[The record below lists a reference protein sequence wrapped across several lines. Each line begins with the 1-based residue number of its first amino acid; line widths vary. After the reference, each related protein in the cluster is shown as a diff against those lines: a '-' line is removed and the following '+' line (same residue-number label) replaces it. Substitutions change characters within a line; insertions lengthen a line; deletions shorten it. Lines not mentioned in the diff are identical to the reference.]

1 MMRGNKTAIYRNSL
15 GRELIFDNCGQLY
28 LESIDMT
35 GVSGIHTVESL
46 AGADGQQTIESHLA
60 ARTIPCSFA
69 LLDPDNNGWIRRE
82 LAQIFS
88 PLLNGTLTVY
98 TKFDKYEID
107 VRPTNNPVFRMGE
120 VDCVWRFDVDFV
132 ADYPLWRV
140 GAPQVR
146 TVPIVSISTSTETI
160 IRSDCAA
167 DIPPDIIVPAYQSSI
182 ALLQERRSCFYLGA
196 RNYDVKINTRDFRV
210 TKLSD
215 GSNCS
220 QLIDSNYDLSAIRL
234 KYGDNTFKAFC
245 TSGSG
250 GQAIEFR
257 YSRLSLGEV

>member
-69 LLDPDNNGWIRRE
+69 LLDPDNNGWMRRE

-146 TVPIVSISTSTETI
+146 TVPITNTDTI
-160 IRSDCAA
+160 IRSDCTI
-167 DIPPDIIVPAYQSSI
+167 DIPPDIIVRSNTSDVI
-182 ALLQERRSCFYLGA
+182 LMQEVQTCFYLGA
-196 RNYDVKINTRDFRV
+196 RNYDVKIDTRDFKV

-220 QLIDSNYDLSAIRL
+220 QLINSSYDLSAIRL
-234 KYGDNTFKAFC
+234 KYGDNTFKAFYLWS
-245 TSGSG
+245 SGPSN
-250 GQAIEFR
+250 QAVEFH